1 MNNGTRS
8 VYPCCD
14 QEIFLFEP
22 VSSKSG
28 CKYREHQVSM
38 ETTNNNKLKPWLNSS
53 QEVYNE
59 LITNEIMSLVCEDGD
74 RSNQDQATQF
84 SLEVMMKTE
93 LSRLNTSVSITSK
106 DEKRDKRRPTSNRR
120 QRTSHL
126 KNRNKNGFPIHRKE
140 NGKHEGEEEE
150 EEEDGSDLDEPGIV
164 RIVIQHKDSPTRVN
178 SSAAKT
184 WNNEL
189 PTRLNQDLQR
199 ESDVKRMNDLIN
211 RLSVTKVPQPPS
223 VHHTQQ
229 VGLRDKTSFDG
240 GLYCQIEHKLK
251 ALLLQQQASLHSTAS
266 SSNFSTKTSKNK

>member
-1 MNNGTRS
+1 M
-8 VYPCCD
+8 
-14 QEIFLFEP
+14 FLFEP

-28 CKYREHQVSM
+28 CKYKEHQVSM
-38 ETTNNNKLKPWLNSS
+38 ATTNNKLKPWLNSS

-59 LITNEIMSLVCEDGD
+59 LITNQIASLVCEDDD
-74 RSNQDQATQF
+74 RTNKEQATQF

-93 LSRLNTSVSITSK
+93 SSRLNTNVSVASK
-106 DEKRDKRRPTSNRR
+106 EEKRDKRRPSSNHRR
-120 QRTSHL
+120 QRTPHS
-126 KNRNKNGFPIHRKE
+126 KNRNKTGFPIRRKE
-140 NGKHEGEEEE
+140 NGKHEDEEEGEE

-164 RIVIQHKDSPTRVN
+164 RIVIQHKDSPTRAKN

-184 WNNEL
+184 WNTEL

-211 RLSVTKVPQPPS
+211 RLSVSKPPS
-223 VHHTQQ
+223 THNTQQ
-229 VGLRDKTSFDG
+229 MGLRDKTSFDG

-251 ALLLQQQASLHSTAS
+251 ALLLQQQASLHSTVS